1 MLIVVM
7 SALNMSMK
15 SVSIELEPAGILV
28 MSMHPGWVETDKG
41 GPNGMIT
48 VDECVSTMVKTI
60 SQLGEKDNGS
70 FLRYNN
76 TSIPCEKPNYK
87 FKEQYYYYEENTY
100 WWGGKMTSWRT
111 PAEMR
116 RSHAQKGRGR
126 DEFSCNQVEDTSD
139 EEMSP
144 EDQEILRRNIVK
156 QRIQY
161 FDRQTS
167 KQKSID
173 SGKKILSIFIMERGK
188 NEEEENTDF
197 GSSQKVAKI
206 AREIMTSEEA
216 YVNNLKLLNVDFR
229 AFVSKEIDDAIPPC
243 ELNKILSYFPE
254 LQLLNSDLLND
265 FTSRIRNWDSNPKIA
280 DIMVIKGKFLLIYAS
295 YIKEFPRNSQ
305 FYQEC
310 LKKYPKFR
318 ELVLAFQ
325 LKKECRNLKIEHL
338 MLEPIQ
344 RLPRYKLLFERYV
357 KNLPVGDPDYEV
369 SLEALEIILKI
380 ADKANTE
387 LKEYD
392 EFKKML
398 NLQSRVNESDLIQ
411 PDRELFKEG
420 ELLKISR
427 NSVDP
432 RYIVLLSDIL
442 LYTTSYSILAG
453 DPANTNLRIHYK
465 IPLIKLK
472 VDDLADE
479 IDAEETDF
487 QIISSVRSF
496 VLRANSLE
504 EKIEW
509 MKAINDAATSLRT
522 KRSTFDLQ
530 KSKEIPEEEEKE
542 IILGET
548 APVWIPDKKV
558 SMCQKYNR
566 APLKYLNYKSDR
578 VCDECFDSIKEEYYY
593 QDAKAN
599 SQYLSLFRKREE
611 HKSGKRVVKSG
622 KWKKSWFV
630 LKDNVLYAYK
640 ASSDTVAIDT
650 FPVLGLEVEVISEKI
665 EDLNNEP
672 NGSSVVFQLIHAGLQ
687 KYSLCF
693 KNRE

>member
-1 MLIVVM
+1 MKKILI
-7 SALNMSMK
+7 
-15 SVSIELEPAGILV
+15 G
-28 MSMHPGWVETDKG
+28 
-41 GPNGMIT
+41 
-48 VDECVSTMVKTI
+48 
-60 SQLGEKDNGS
+60 
-70 FLRYNN
+70 
-76 TSIPCEKPNYK
+76 
-87 FKEQYYYYEENTY
+87 
-100 WWGGKMTSWRT
+100 GGKMTSWRT

-173 SGKKILSIFIMERGK
+173 SGKKIFINFHNGERKYPMVADKPSFNSYNRRSTDPGSEE

-558 SMCQKYNR
+558 SMCQKCAIEFSVLTRRHHCRGCGIVTCFYCSDNR

-611 HKSGKRVVKSG
+611 HKSGSLRTVPNRLKMKANAEGAQAAGYLRKRVVKSG

-693 KNRE
+693 KTENEQQLQKWVKALQEASTLS